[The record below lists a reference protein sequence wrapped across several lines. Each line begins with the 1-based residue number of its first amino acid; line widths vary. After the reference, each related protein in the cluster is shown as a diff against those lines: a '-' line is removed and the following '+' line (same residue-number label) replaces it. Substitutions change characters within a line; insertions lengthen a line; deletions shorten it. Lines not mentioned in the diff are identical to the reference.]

1 MVRDY
6 HPIFRKEASLL
17 ALAMIKHPDSLQ
29 GHIQRSS
36 ASAIMSI
43 LYDYPTLEN
52 EHDKTI
58 TEIHTFVDR
67 LSAAGAP
74 GAHLVELLPW
84 MIHIPERYVPISP
97 DVYLIT

>member
-17 ALAMIKHPDSLQ
+17 ASAMIRYPDSLER
-29 GHIQRSS
+29 HIQRSS

-43 LYDYPTLEN
+43 LYDYPTLED

-58 TEIHTFVDR
+58 TEIQGFFDR
-67 LSAAGAP
+67 MTAAAAP

-84 MIHIPERYVPISP
+84 MIHIPERYVSISP
-97 DVYLIT
+97 VACSIT